1 MSSLMNERV
10 SQHTPSALAESP
22 RHQLP
27 ALVYRLV
34 AGLEQS
40 PKFSQRNYAVR
51 FRRAQAA
58 AAGPAP

>member
-1 MSSLMNERV
+1 MNERV

-22 RHQLP
+22 CHQLP

-34 AGLEQS
+34 AGLEQWLC
-40 PKFSQRNYAVR
+40 
-51 FRRAQAA
+51 QAA